1 MKRRETDMNVECT
14 RLPSGLTVVTERM
27 PHLESVALGTWIKS
41 GARDETADEHGIA
54 HLLEHMAFKGTRQR
68 SARQIAEQIEN
79 VGGELNAAT
88 STETTSYYARVLKDH
103 VPLAVDILSDILT
116 DSVFDEEELSREKHV
131 ILQEIGAANDTPDD
145 VVFDRFSELAYRDQ
159 TLGRPILGTPETVK
173 AFTSDEIRGYLARNY
188 TTDRMFVVAAGAVD
202 HDAFVKQVEERFSTL
217 RTKPDV
223 APIIEPAR
231 YTGGEARETRDLMD
245 AQLLIGF
252 EGRAY
257 HMRDFYASQILA
269 NILGGGM
276 SSRLFQEVREF
287 RGLCYSVYAF
297 HWGFSDTGIF
307 GIHAATGGEN
317 LPELVPVI
325 IEELRKASQTID
337 QQEIDRS
344 RAQIRAQLLMGQESP
359 AARAG
364 QIARQMML
372 YGRPISNQEM
382 MQRLEGITVER
393 LTDLAGRLFFDTI
406 PTLSAIGPLE
416 HLAPMEEISGAL
428 SMGSAK
434 ARKAAG

>member
-1 MKRRETDMNVECT
+1 MKVECT

-41 GARDETADEHGIA
+41 GARNETPDEHGIA
-54 HLLEHMAFKGTRQR
+54 HLLEHMAFKGTRSR
-68 SARQIAEQIEN
+68 SARDIAEQIEN

-88 STETTSYYARVLKDH
+88 STETTAYYARVLKDH

-116 DSVFDEEELSREKHV
+116 DSVFDEDELTREKQV

-145 VVFDRFSELAYRDQ
+145 VVFDRFSEIAFRDQ
-159 TLGRPILGTPETVK
+159 TLGRPILGTPDTVK
-173 AFTSDEIRGYLARNY
+173 AFTSDEIRGYLSRNY

-202 HDAFVKQVEERFSTL
+202 HDAFVRQVEERYASL
-217 RTKPDV
+217 PTKASAIPV
-223 APIIEPAR
+223 MEPAR

-245 AQLLIGF
+245 AQVLIGF

-257 HMRDFYASQILA
+257 HVRDFYCSQVLA

-325 IEELRKASQTID
+325 IEELRKASQSID

-382 MQRLEGITVER
+382 MERLEGITTER
-393 LTDLAGRLFFDTI
+393 LTDLAGRLFFDTM

-416 HLAPMEEISGAL
+416 QLAPMDEIAGAL
-428 SMGSAK
+428 SLGDRS
-434 ARKAAG
+434 ARKAAI